1 MSPVDLGLLVHPS
14 TSNGLTLDA
23 GLNKVGMAMMEEY
36 LEQGRIWGRQ
46 CMIQIG
52 IPEDVVDMY
61 IEKIRRE
68 VKDPKY
74 QLFFK
79 LYFPFLC
86 LRVLM
91 VVRM

>member
-1 MSPVDLGLLVHPS
+1 MV
-14 TSNGLTLDA
+14 DA
-23 GLNKVGMAMMEEY
+23 GLNKVGLAMMEEY

-61 IEKIRRE
+61 IEKLRRE

-79 LYFPFLC
+79 LYVPILG
-86 LRVLM
+86 LQVLM